1 MDGFI
6 ESIDKYLSN
15 YSTYEK
21 GKVEFECEGGELIFY
36 KNNSNM
42 LSLFG
47 IYISSEYRQQGFC
60 RNILYYL
67 IDSAKK
73 YKFKYFSVQ
82 SVLSKILY
90 EYLLRFKYN
99 DKGFSLKKCGFVYVV

>member
-21 GKVEFECEGGELIFY
+21 GKVVFDCECGELIFL

-42 LSLFG
+42 LILFG
-47 IYISSEYRQQGFC
+47 IYISSEYREKGFC

-73 YKFKYFSVQ
+73 YNFKYFCLQ

-90 EYLLRFKYN
+90 EYLLRFEYKN
-99 DKGFSLKKCGFVYVV
+99 KGFKLKNIGFVYLV

>member
-21 GKVEFECEGGELIFY
+21 GKIVFDCEGGELIFY
-36 KNNSNM
+36 KNNLDM
-42 LSLFG
+42 LTLFG

-60 RNILYYL
+60 RNILCYL
-67 IDSAKK
+67 IDCAEK
-73 YKFKYFSVQ
+73 YNFKYFCVQ

-90 EYLLRFKYN
+90 EYLLRFEYKN
-99 DKGFSLKKCGFVYVV
+99 KNFKLKNVGFVYVV

>member
-1 MDGFI
+1 MDEFI
-6 ESIDKYLSN
+6 ESIDNYLSN

-21 GKVEFECEGGELIFY
+21 GKVVFDCKNGELIFY

-42 LSLFG
+42 LTLFG
-47 IYISSEYRQQGFC
+47 IYICPEYREKGFC

-73 YKFKYFSVQ
+73 YNFKYLCIQ

-90 EYLLRFKYN
+90 DYLIRFEYKN
-99 DKGFSLKKCGFVYVV
+99 KGFKLKLIGFIYNI

>member
-1 MDGFI
+1 MESFI

-21 GKVEFECEGGELIFY
+21 GKVVFDCEGGEIIFL

-42 LSLFG
+42 LILFG
-47 IYISSEYRQQGFC
+47 IYISSEYRQKGFC

-67 IDSAKK
+67 IDSLTSSLL
-73 YKFKYFSVQ
+73 FQ
-82 SVLSKILY
+82 NLQDTLNIVLL
-90 EYLLRFKYN
+90 ERM
-99 DKGFSLKKCGFVYVV
+99 V

>member
-15 YSTYEK
+15 HSTYEK
-21 GKVEFECEGGELIFY
+21 GKVEFDCEGGELIFY

-42 LSLFG
+42 LTLFG
-47 IYISSEYRQQGFC
+47 IYVSPEYRQKGFC
-60 RNILYYL
+60 RNILHYL

-73 YKFKYFSVQ
+73 FNFKYFCVQ

-90 EYLLRFKYN
+90 EYLLRFEYKN
-99 DKGFSLKKCGFVYVV
+99 KKFNLKKIGFVYRV

>member
-1 MDGFI
+1 MDDFI

-21 GKVEFECEGGELIFY
+21 GKVVFDCQNGELIFY

-42 LSLFG
+42 ITLFG
-47 IYISSEYRQQGFC
+47 IYISSEYRQKGFC

-73 YKFKYFSVQ
+73 YNFKYFCVQ

-90 EYLLRFKYN
+90 EYLLRFEYKN
-99 DKGFSLKKCGFVYVV
+99 KKFKLKKLGFIYDI

>member
-1 MDGFI
+1 MDSLI
-6 ESIDKYLSN
+6 EAIDTYLLN

-21 GKVEFECEGGELIFY
+21 GKVVFDCKGGELIFN

-42 LSLFG
+42 LILFG

-60 RNILYYL
+60 RNILCYL
-67 IDSAKK
+67 IDCAEKQN
-73 YKFKYFSVQ
+73 FKYFCVQ

-90 EYLLRFKYN
+90 EYLLRFEYKN
-99 DKGFSLKKCGFVYVV
+99 KNFKLKKIGFVYIV

>member
-1 MDGFI
+1 MEGYI
-6 ESIDKYLSN
+6 ESIDIYFSN

-21 GKVEFECEGGELIFY
+21 GKVAFDCEGGELIFF

-42 LSLFG
+42 LILFG
-47 IYISSEYRQQGFC
+47 IYISSEYRQKGFC

-73 YKFKYFSVQ
+73 YNFKYFCVQ

-90 EYLLRFKYN
+90 EYLMRFKYK
-99 DKGFSLKKCGFVYVV
+99 DKNFKLKNAGFVYKV